1 MSQRRTLILVSAIVI
16 GALSS
21 FLVWNYVNG
30 VRDDAFENA
39 EQVPVWMVQEAMPQG
54 TSGMEAA
61 PVIVQENI
69 PRKFKPANAITDIA
83 DISGKVAVSDL
94 VPNQIVVS
102 SMFVDPSDP
111 TARISFADRLTKI
124 RDEDQTAI
132 TIRVDQVRG
141 VAGLIRPGDYV
152 NVMVTD
158 AGAENGGGGGEEGA
172 PAPSSSGELFG
183 QEARYLYQ
191 KAEVLAVDQNALPE
205 AGRAVGE
212 DENVNAVVSD
222 QGVITLI
229 VPTRAA
235 QYIASVLPEQLYL
248 ILVAKDYEPVPQS
261 PLDLADAVPAEDP
274 SVQTPY
280 GPTGPDSAE

>member
-1 MSQRRTLILVSAIVI
+1 MSQRRTLILVAAIVI

-39 EQVPVWMVQEAMPQG
+39 EQVPVWMVQQAMPQG
-54 TSGMEAA
+54 TSGGEAA

-69 PRKFKPANAITDIA
+69 PKKFKPANAITEIA
-83 DISGKVAVSDL
+83 DIAGKVAVSDL

-132 TIRVDQVRG
+132 TVRVDQVRG

-152 NVMVTD
+152 NIMSTTVTELD
-158 AGAENGGGGGEEGA
+158 EAGNPVGLPEGA
-172 PAPSSSGELFG
+172 DPSEYLFA
-183 QEARYLYQ
+183 QQARYIFQ
-191 KAEVLAVDQNALPE
+191 KAEVLAVDKNALPE

-222 QGVITLI
+222 QGIITLI
-229 VPTRAA
+229 VPTWAA
-235 QYIASVLPEQLYL
+235 QYIASMPPENIYL
-248 ILVAKDYEPVPQS
+248 ALVAKDYQPEPQS
-261 PLDLADAVPAEDP
+261 PIDLSDGLPAEDP
-274 SVQTPY
+274 SVLTPY
-280 GPTGPDSAE
+280 GTSGPESAE